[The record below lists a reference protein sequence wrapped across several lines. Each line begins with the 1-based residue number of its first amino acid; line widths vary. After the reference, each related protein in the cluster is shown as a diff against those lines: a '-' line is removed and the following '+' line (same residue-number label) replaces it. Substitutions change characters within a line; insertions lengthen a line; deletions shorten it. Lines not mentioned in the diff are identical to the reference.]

1 MRRDNK
7 GTTMNTKNNQRYAD
21 TENRIN
27 RALKL
32 LLLKEKSLKRI
43 TVRAICK
50 EAQIHHTTF
59 YEHYIDIFDL
69 VEKTER
75 QMGNGLYEH
84 IKKNID
90 DNSLSVSFIAAI
102 IEYVKDNKDFYTVYL
117 NDYGLSSVDN
127 GFQRVWSTIE
137 QNMSYDHFNY
147 NEIKYSFEFCKAGSL
162 KVISYWLNND
172 CRESV
177 DEISKILFHL
187 LQLLQL
193 QYPLLSEN
201 LFG

>member
-1 MRRDNK
+1 
-7 GTTMNTKNNQRYAD
+7 
-21 TENRIN
+21 
-27 RALKL
+27 
-32 LLLKEKSLKRI
+32 
-43 TVRAICK
+43 
-50 EAQIHHTTF
+50 
-59 YEHYIDIFDL
+59 
-69 VEKTER
+69 
-75 QMGNGLYEH
+75 MGNGLYEH